1 MTTAGHLIVV
11 ALLPI
16 LGLSIIDI
24 LVNGLERSAEP
35 EPIPE
40 PPARQPELG
49 IELALSIYQYRMEH
63 DEIR

>member
-1 MTTAGHLIVV
+1 MTTAGHLIVL
-11 ALLPI
+11 ALFPI
-16 LGLSIIDI
+16 LALVIIDI
-24 LVNGLERSAEP
+24 LVNGFGRSAEP

-63 DEIR
+63 DEVR